1 MEKNYCTICNEEITE
16 KNKSVEHIIPNAIGG
31 ILKSDQLFCKGC
43 NSNFGSKLDAAFVKN
58 FSFINASV
66 DIRRDRKNSN
76 TSAAGY
82 YFADNGELIDCK
94 IKKDTVSFIEDN
106 KYKSV
111 KKNELPILLY
121 NVNIDNESFK
131 KGFEKIAFDYA
142 LYCGLKVENL
152 EKIFDKSLNK
162 LIDDF
167 YFIPFVPLNIFDE
180 KLEESIPYEL
190 KHILRLFSVENYL
203 FCYIELFSTFQ
214 YYVLLSDSYSG
225 PEVYNDFCQKTS
237 IKETEINFSIRR
249 QKDILILANQYN
261 LDLKKI
267 SEQCNNDIDLIAKEV
282 SRQAKNKY
290 DSLNN
295 ELSYEKEITNLID
308 PVLLAKLKK
317 NENDFLS
324 FSKLYYYYTYESK
337 KDFLEDD
344 LDFICER
351 SINMHKFQILNYNL
365 QDNIL
370 ELYPFEIYEKII
382 HNKDF
387 PKDYCYM
394 KFNLLKDYINR
405 HPSNEKEVAE

>member
-1 MEKNYCTICNEEITE
+1 MEKIYCSICNEEITE
-16 KNKSVEHIIPNAIGG
+16 KKRSIEHIIPNAIGG
-31 ILKSDQLFCKGC
+31 ILKSDKLFCKSC

-76 TSAAGY
+76 TSVAGY
-82 YFADNGELIDCK
+82 YFADKGELIDCK

-162 LIDDF
+162 LIDNF

-180 KLEESIPYEL
+180 KLEESTLYEL
-190 KHILRLFSVENYL
+190 KHILRLFSVGNYL

-214 YYVLLSDSYSG
+214 YYILLSDSYSG
-225 PEVYNDFCQKTS
+225 AEFYNDFCQKTS

>member
-31 ILKSDQLFCKGC
+31 ILKSDKLFCKKC
-43 NSNFGSKLDAAFVKN
+43 NNKFGTDVDSNFTKI
-58 FSFINASV
+58 FSFIDSSV
-66 DIRRDRKNSN
+66 EIRKDRKSSGTVSN
-76 TSAAGY
+76 GY
-82 YFADNGELIDCK
+82 IYTENGILVEGK
-94 IKKDTVSFIEDN
+94 IKGQNISYFEDG
-106 KYKSV
+106 KHKTIKKRDLPFLAYK
-111 KKNELPILLY
+111 I
-121 NVNIDNESFK
+121 NIDKKALK
-131 KGFEKIAFDYA
+131 KGFGKIAFDYA
-142 LYCGLKVENL
+142 LYCGIDINQIN
-152 EKIFDKSLNK
+152 KIFDANEKQIIEDYL
-162 LIDDF
+162 
-167 YFIPFVPLNIFDE
+167 FIPFVPLNIFD
-180 KLEESIPYEL
+180 KKIEEAKNYEL
-190 KHILRLFSVENYL
+190 KHSLRLFSCQNFL

-225 PEVYNDFCQKTS
+225 PLVYNDFSQKTS
-237 IKETEINFSIRR
+237 VKEKNIDFSINR
-249 QKDILILANQYN
+249 QKDILLYVKKFN
-261 LDLKKI
+261 LDIKKI

>member
-1 MEKNYCTICNEEITE
+1 MEKNYCAICNEEITE
-16 KNKSVEHIIPNAIGG
+16 KNRSIEHIIPNAIGG
-31 ILKSDQLFCKGC
+31 ILKSDKLFCKSC
-43 NSNFGSKLDAAFVKN
+43 NSNFGSKLDAAFVKK

-76 TSAAGY
+76 TSATGY
-82 YFADNGELIDCK
+82 YFADKGELIDCK

-180 KLEESIPYEL
+180 KLEESTLYEL

-214 YYVLLSDSYSG
+214 YYILLSDSYSG
-225 PEVYNDFCQKTS
+225 AEFYNDFCQKTS